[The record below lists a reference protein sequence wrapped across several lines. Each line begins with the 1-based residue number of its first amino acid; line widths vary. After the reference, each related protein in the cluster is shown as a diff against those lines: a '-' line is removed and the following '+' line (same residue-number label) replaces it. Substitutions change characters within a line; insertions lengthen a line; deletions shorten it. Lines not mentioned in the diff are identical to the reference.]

1 MSQPA
6 NIGPQENP
14 RTSPSN
20 VARTSP
26 KDLIWSSWGRPEMT
40 SRERPNLTFKGGP
53 CEVDSWRPQDVLKM
67 FLEDVQS
74 IQTWMSQIFF

>member
-26 KDLIWSSWGRPEMT
+26 KDLIWSSWG
-40 SRERPNLTFKGGP
+40 RPNLTFKGGP